1 MSVQT
6 ETFFAGTSLMSRFH
20 ALRVQ
25 MADNAAKRKV
35 YRTTIAELE
44 TLTSRDLHDL
54 GIAPGM
60 IKQIAHEAAYGA

>member
-6 ETFFAGTSLMSRFH
+6 ETFFAGTTLFARFA
-20 ALRVQ
+20 ALRAQ

-44 TLTSRDLHDL
+44 TLSARDLNDL
-54 GIAPGM
+54 GIARSM
-60 IKQIAHEAAYGA
+60 IKEIAYQAAYGA